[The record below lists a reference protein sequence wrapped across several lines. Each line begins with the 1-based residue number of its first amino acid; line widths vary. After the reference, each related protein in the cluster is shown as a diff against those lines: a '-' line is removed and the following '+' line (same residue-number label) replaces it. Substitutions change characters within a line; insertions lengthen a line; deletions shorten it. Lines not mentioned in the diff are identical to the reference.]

1 MRNLSVGSCSFQS
14 GDHPHLPTARA
25 PSTAMR
31 LCRVA
36 WLEEE
41 DILYNR

>member
-1 MRNLSVGSCSFQS
+1 MLFFQQETS
-14 GDHPHLPTARA
+14 HLPTARA
-25 PSTAMR
+25 PRTAMR

-41 DILYNR
+41 DIVYNR